1 MNIAPKL
8 SNCQVSMSYFIKN
21 YGLFMTYFKSSQTA
35 WKHQYDCTCDNCNSY
50 FLKCINE
57 PRSYY

>member
-21 YGLFMTYFKSSQTA
+21 YGLF
-35 WKHQYDCTCDNCNSY
+35 
-50 FLKCINE
+50 LKAVKQPGNTSMIVHVTIVILIF
-57 PRSYY
+57 